1 MSLDN
6 SRVLLIDDED
16 FILHSYKSVLAS
28 KGLSSV
34 LTLQDARDALPVIE
48 QNKPDVIVID
58 LLMPYISGMDLLRA
72 IKQNHSDIPVIVMT
86 GLNDIENAVEC
97 MKEGAFDYLLKP
109 VDIGRF
115 MSSINRA
122 IEFVDLR
129 DEVKYLRQHI
139 LTDKL
144 ENEGAFKEIITNDRK
159 MLSIF
164 CYLEAIVKTR
174 RPVLIC
180 GETGV
185 GKELI
190 ARAIYALCNICGK
203 FVSLNVAGLDDTIFS
218 DTLFGHT
225 RGSFT
230 GADTDRDGL
239 IVQASDGML
248 FLDEIGDLSQ
258 PSQLKLL
265 RLLEEKIY
273 YKIGSDEP
281 MCCNALIIAS
291 TNRDIVSLVSEG
303 KFRKDLYYRLC
314 SHSVYVPPLRERL
327 DDIPLLLEHF
337 LETAA
342 ASLNRKKIYFPVELI
357 TLLTNYNFPGNIRE
371 LQGMVFDAV
380 AQHRSGLISLLSFKS
395 FISKVG
401 KKLDLTSIPGQ
412 DNIIPVHDN
421 GNVLPTL
428 KESEDYLITEALIRS
443 NGNQG
448 IAASILGISRQAL
461 NKRLKRREIN
471 TESTT

>member
-1 MSLDN
+1 MPLDN
-6 SRVLLIDDED
+6 SCVLLIDDED
-16 FILHSYKSVLAS
+16 FVLHSYKSVLAS

-48 QNKPDVIVID
+48 QNKPDVIVMD
-58 LLMPYISGMDLLRA
+58 LLMPYISGMDLLRV

-86 GLNDIENAVEC
+86 GLNDIENAVDC

-122 IEFVDLR
+122 IEFVALR

-139 LTDKL
+139 LTDKV

-190 ARAIYALCNICGK
+190 AKAIYALCNMCGK

-230 GADTDRDGL
+230 GADTERDGL

-273 YKIGSDEP
+273 YKLGSDEP

-303 KFRKDLYYRLC
+303 KFRKDLYFRLC
-314 SHSVYVPPLRERL
+314 SHSVYIPPLRERL

-342 ASLNRKKIYFPVELI
+342 ASLNRKKINFPVELI

-395 FISKVG
+395 FISNVG

-412 DNIIPVHDN
+412 DNIIPLHDN

-471 TESTT
+471 TENTT